1 MAKTINKNPDQ
12 STPLVIVAD
21 DDPSMRLMLQHIL
34 EKEHYQVLEAAN
46 GQEAL
51 KLCYANRPKLVLLD
65 AVMPEMDGFIT
76 CKNLKEKYPD
86 LPVIMITS
94 LDDDQSVERAF
105 QAGADD
111 YLTKPINWSVLRHRV
126 SHAFLNKQLNSQQ
139 QESAL
144 EQRIRHHDYHME
156 LNPRIYLD
164 TETISCLEAEF
175 YEFSTLQEPL
185 IQNASKLA
193 PLSITAIENLL
204 NYACTH
210 FEILQSRNNK
220 TCCLSVPLLPCR
232 DQSDDFVNMLK
243 RVSSKTSLSLEHF
256 EFYIDDDLLHDKQ
269 MLTTLEAI
277 ASLPASLSIRN
288 FSFSLNSLAFLNQ
301 KSCQSLRLNFEALH
315 KAQVTSNL
323 EWLELMLS
331 PYKQK
336 NLQLFAEHVS
346 SDSDLE
352 LAEQIGCTEASGS
365 LINHIYKLAK

>member
-12 STPLVIVAD
+12 SSPLVIVAD

-51 KLCYANRPKLVLLD
+51 KLCYTNRPKLVLLD

-76 CKNLKEKYPD
+76 CKNLKEKYPQ
-86 LPVIMITS
+86 LPIIMITS

-105 QAGADD
+105 QVGADD

-126 SHAFLNKQLNSQQ
+126 SQVFLNQQLNPQ
-139 QESAL
+139 QESVL

-156 LNPRIYLD
+156 MHPRVYLETD
-164 TETISCLEAEF
+164 TISCLEAEF

-185 IQNASKLA
+185 IQDTSKLA

-232 DQSDDFVNMLK
+232 DHPDDFVNMLK
-243 RVSSKTSLSLEHF
+243 RVASKTSLSLEHF
-256 EFYIDDDLLHDKQ
+256 EFYINDDLLHDKH
-269 MLTTLEAI
+269 MLNTLAAI
-277 ASLPASLSIRN
+277 ASLPINLSIKD
-288 FSFSLNSLAFLNQ
+288 FSFSLNSLTFLNQ
-301 KSCQSLRLNFEALH
+301 INCQSIRLNIESLRR
-315 KAQVTSNL
+315 AQVTSNL
-323 EWLELMLS
+323 EWFLHMLT
-331 PYKQK
+331 PCKQK
-336 NLQLFAEHVS
+336 NLQIFAEQIS

-365 LINHIYKLAK
+365 LINHIYKLIK